1 MDYSNLFGWWISS
14 ITFNIVFVI
23 FASIYLYRR
32 RRIPAQPSTGNR
44 IVRWAKD
51 FVFVW
56 ILLGLLVLYVV
67 SVGQGS
73 YILFAVGNIVV
84 EIVLICY
91 VVRSGKSVA
100 QRVVVTND
108 KPQ

>member
-14 ITFNIVFVI
+14 ITFNIMFVI

-32 RRIPAQPSTGNR
+32 RKTPAQPANGSR

-67 SVGQGS
+67 SIGQKS
-73 YILFAVGNIVV
+73 YILFAAGNVVV
-84 EIVLICY
+84 EIVLIYY
-91 VVRSGKSVA
+91 VVRSGKSLA
-100 QRVVVTND
+100 PKTTVTNE
-108 KPQ
+108 KLQ